1 VSAAG
6 FAGAVAKAVHNWRL
20 LQDDDDDDGNN
31 RDDDSSNNGDGEQQP
46 GEDTVIRVKA
56 GTYEENVEVPPYKTN
71 IALVGEGRDT
81 TVITGS
87 RSAAGGWTTFRT
99 ATFGKSNQHPNHKS
113 TTLI

>member
-71 IALVGEGRDT
+71 TALVGEGRDT
-81 TVITGS
+81 TIIRLGMGSKPEGGFRCGS
-87 RSAAGGWTTFRT
+87 RAA
-99 ATFGKSNQHPNHKS
+99 
-113 TTLI
+113 